1 MIAPIRPRRFR
12 RYFSHFEVRFLFVT
26 IAVICATFAV
36 VLMLDLFR
44 EGATAAFD
52 RSLILAFRSPTNSAD
67 AIGPHWVE
75 DMGRDFTALGGFP
88 VLSLL
93 TLAIVGFLVFRR
105 LPAAAAIVLGSTLVA
120 LALSSGLK
128 SAIDRTRPDL
138 VPHGQHVYT
147 ASFPSGHSM
156 HAAATYFTL
165 GGLLALFQQRR
176 RVKVFVLGMAA
187 FTTFLVGVSR
197 VYLGVHWPTDVL
209 GGWAFGTFCALVTV
223 LLARWLLTIPEVAEE
238 VEKEEGAADES
249 R

>member
-1 MIAPIRPRRFR
+1 MIAPTRSNRLRHH
-12 RYFSHFEVRFLFVT
+12 FSHLEVRFLFVT

-36 VLMLDLFR
+36 VLLLDFFH

-52 RSLILAFRSPTNSAD
+52 RSLILAFRSPSDASD

-75 DMGRDFTALGGFP
+75 EMGRDFTALGGFP

-93 TLAIVGFLVFRR
+93 TMAIVGFLVFRR
-105 LPAAAAIVLGSTLVA
+105 QRAAAAIVLGSTLVA

-165 GGLLALFQQRR
+165 GSLLALFQQRR
-176 RVKVFVLGMAA
+176 RLKVFVLSMAA
-187 FTTFLVGVSR
+187 FTTVLVGVSR

-209 GGWAFGTFCALVTV
+209 GGWAFGTFCALVTL
-223 LLARWLLTIPEVAEE
+223 LLARWLLAIPEVAKE
-238 VEKEEGAADES
+238 VEKEEGAVNES
-249 R
+249 

>member
-1 MIAPIRPRRFR
+1 MIATAKPHRFR

-36 VLMLDLFR
+36 VLMLDLFS

-52 RSLILAFRSPTNSAD
+52 RSLILAFRSPADASD

-75 DMGRDFTALGGFP
+75 EMGRDFTALGGFP

-93 TLAIVGFLVFRR
+93 TLAIVGFLVFRCQR
-105 LPAAAAIVLGSTLVA
+105 AAAAIVLGSTLVA
-120 LALSSGLK
+120 LLLSSGLK

-165 GGLLALFQQRR
+165 GSLLALFQQRR
-176 RVKVFVLGMAA
+176 RLKVFVLSMAA
-187 FTTFLVGVSR
+187 LTTVLVGVSR